1 LLNSGCYPICVIAGS
16 LIRNKRKAESVDAM
30 KLLPMFIV
38 CVFSSAW
45 CFASDIK
52 PDLDTYNSKVKPLLN
67 KYCFACHGPKKVKGK
82 IRFDN
87 MDPNI
92 ISGQH
97 TNQWEDTLETFNLGE
112 MPPEDEKQPTAE
124 ERDIIALWLDQEFK
138 KARLAG
144 NPNKK
149 GNVRRLTRYE
159 IKYSLQDLLNVPVSK
174 EVENLPGESPS
185 SETGL
190 KNSSKLLMVS
200 GNHIE
205 SYFHTVFA
213 VFDKIRESL
222 KHKQF
227 NLQLDMANFKIT
239 APKALY
245 SEDNVN
251 SKPKNDNKKKTNKKE
266 PKKPQAA
273 KKKKVKKEKGHYV
286 KVEKKDGG
294 IVIGAGGHA
303 SLLFPAI
310 PKSLYRV
317 SFEAK
322 SDKPANVQ
330 LIMGFKYSAT
340 DRREMLHTLGTVS
353 IPAGGKLVTKTIESY
368 PDQLPY
374 TISRSMDREYFIR
387 IVNKSRTPIFVKSFG
402 FAGNITDKV
411 KLALIDPSV
420 DKKDIK
426 GVISSFASKALRRQ
440 LTEKEKDYYH
450 GIFQG
455 FAKTQSN
462 LAALISTYEELLCLP
477 EFFYMGIPA
486 EMEQKKNKNFAIA
499 EKLSYFLW
507 CSIPDEALI
516 KDAAAGKLTDK
527 KVLEY
532 HVDRMLKDP
541 RAHRLVE
548 NFTDQWLHTSTL
560 FNVAVDTLYY
570 KGFKDSIKTL
580 MHKETYA
587 SIDAVLRKNSPA
599 INLLKADH
607 VYVNDELARYYGIK
621 GVVGSHFR
629 KVPVTAKS
637 HRGGLLTQGTF
648 LIGNSDGMNSHAILR
663 GVWLTEVILND
674 PPPEP
679 PKNVPP
685 FDETIPGFN
694 KMTLNQKLFHHRNSD
709 ACRNCH
715 NKIDPWGLLFENFDA
730 SGKWREKVLMVSS
743 EKVKGKK
750 KPVVKKEYQPV
761 ESEATLYTKEKLK
774 GIDELKD
781 YLVKKRSVGFAEG
794 FTEKLLSYALSR
806 DVDFYDQD
814 LVDKLNSKFM
824 ATNYSAN
831 TLIKS
836 IVTSEEFLKGAV
848 K

>member
-1 LLNSGCYPICVIAGS
+1 MSIY
-16 LIRNKRKAESVDAM
+16 RNNRKVENVFMRFISV
-30 KLLPMFIV
+30 FIV
-38 CVFSSAW
+38 FASTL

-52 PDLDTYNSKVKPLLN
+52 PDLETYESKVKPLLN
-67 KYCFACHGPKKVKGK
+67 KYCVDCHGPKKVKGK
-82 IRFDN
+82 MRFDN
-87 MDPNI
+87 IDPNI
-92 ISGQH
+92 ISGEH
-97 TNQWEDTLETFNLGE
+97 TNKWEDTLETFNLGE

-124 ERDIIALWLDQEFK
+124 ERDIISLWLDREFK

-159 IKYSLQDLLNVPVSK
+159 IKYSLEDLLDVPVNK

-185 SETGL
+185 AETGL

-213 VFDKIRESL
+213 VFDKIRKSL
-222 KHKQF
+222 KHKPF
-227 NLQLDMANFKIT
+227 MVKLDMVGFKIPE
-239 APKALY
+239 AKALY

-251 SKPKNDNKKKTNKKE
+251 SKPKTDKKNNKKDA
-266 PKKPQAA
+266 KKPVA
-273 KKKKVKKEKGHYV
+273 KKKKVKKEKSHYV
-286 KVEKKDGG
+286 KVKKENGG
-294 IVIGAGGHA
+294 ITIGAGGHA
-303 SLLFPAI
+303 SILFPAV
-310 PKSLYRV
+310 PKSL
-317 SFEAK
+317 FEIAFAAK
-322 SDKPANVQ
+322 SDKAANIQV
-330 LIMGFKYSAT
+330 IIGFKYSAT
-340 DRREMLHTLGTVS
+340 DRREFLHTLETVS
-353 IPAGGKLVTKTIESY
+353 IPEGNKLSIKKVSAY

-374 TISRSMDREYFIR
+374 TIARSMDREYFVR
-387 IVNKSRTPIFVKSFG
+387 IINKSKSPIFVKSFD
-402 FAGNITDKV
+402 FAGNISDNI
-411 KLALIDPSV
+411 KLALIDPAV

-426 GVISSFASKALRRQ
+426 GVISSFASKALRRE
-440 LTEKEKDYYH
+440 LTEKEKDYY
-450 GIFQG
+450 FNL
-455 FAKTQSN
+455 FNEFKKTQPN
-462 LAALISTYEELLCLP
+462 LASLVSTYEELLCLP
-477 EFFYMGIPA
+477 EFFYMGIPG
-486 EMEQKKNKNFAIA
+486 EMGKAKNINFAIA

-507 CSIPDEALI
+507 CSIPDKALI
-516 KDAAAGKLTDK
+516 KDASAGKLTDK

-541 RAHRLVE
+541 KAHRLVE

-570 KGFKDSIKTL
+570 KGFKDSIKKL

-587 SIDAVLRKNSPA
+587 TIDAVLRKNSPA
-599 INLLKADH
+599 VNLLKADH
-607 VYVNDELARYYGIK
+607 IYVNDELARYYGVK

-637 HRGGLLTQGTF
+637 NRGGLLTQGTF

-679 PKNVPP
+679 PNNVPP

-694 KMTLNQKLFHHRNSD
+694 KMTLNQKLFHHRNNA

-715 NKIDPWGLLFENFDA
+715 NKIDPWGLAFENFDA
-730 SGKWREKVLMVSS
+730 SGKWRDKVLMVSK

-750 KPVVKKEYQPV
+750 KAVVKKTYLPI
-761 ESEATLYTKEKLK
+761 ESEATLPSKDKIN
-774 GIDELKD
+774 GMAELKD
-781 YLVKKRSVGFAEG
+781 YLIKNKTEGFAEG
-794 FTEKLLSYALSR
+794 LTIKLLSYALSR
-806 DVDFYDQD
+806 DVDFYDKD

-824 ATNYSAN
+824 ANDFSAN

-836 IVTSEEFLKGAV
+836 IVTSEQFMKGES